1 MTNQADP
8 TRNLPHLL
16 LTPDEQQEY
25 YCAHVYAQ
33 KRLDELAALRAF
45 KAYVHQ
51 RLDEAG
57 VTVDPDSPHKAEG
70 CRIGGRL
77 DEVFSER
84 DALRAR
90 VAGLEHERDQLRGIA
105 FWLAARSDI
114 NLPSWIRGIIRHS
127 AAMSDE
133 EREARLRA
141 ERALAALAAQPP
153 TGGT

>member
-77 DEVFSER
+77 DEVFAER

-90 VAGLEHERDQLRGIA
+90 VAGLET
-105 FWLAARSDI
+105 
-114 NLPSWIRGIIRHS
+114 
-127 AAMSDE
+127 
-133 EREARLRA
+133 RLQIA
-141 ERALAALAAQPP
+141 ERIDALLSQDWQTAVWGPCSSDSPDEFGELRNQFRALAAQPP